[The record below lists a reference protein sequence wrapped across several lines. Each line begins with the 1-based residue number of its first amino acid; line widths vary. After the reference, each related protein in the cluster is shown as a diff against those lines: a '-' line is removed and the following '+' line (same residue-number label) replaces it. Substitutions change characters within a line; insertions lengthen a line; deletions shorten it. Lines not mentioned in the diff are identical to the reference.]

1 MSAITPRK
9 LLASTALAV
18 VFASQ
23 AGAAGLASD
32 SDSYL
37 RYHGEFPTALRQA
50 AKDDANPGL
59 HAGGFM
65 GQLESTLKNRTEKPQ
80 VVDYPKPVTESMLRT
95 TAVVPPRGM
104 EQAPIPVCAEQNNK
118 VLALWNITAKGEVMP
133 VTNWTGSM
141 VSAGNSAACKDF
153 ILAARSDIA
162 AKYAAMQ
169 QQQPPSAQTT
179 PPPKQVLGMVTPQQ

>member
-1 MSAITPRK
+1 MSSIRA
-9 LLASTALAV
+9 LTAATAFVL
-18 VFASQ
+18 ASQ
-23 AGAAGLASD
+23 AGAAGLIDDNRAI
-32 SDSYL
+32 L
-37 RYHGEFPTALRQA
+37 RYSGEFSNALVKA
-50 AKDDANPGL
+50 AKDDTAPAL
-59 HAGGFM
+59 HSRGFM
-65 GQLESTLKNRTEKPQ
+65 GQLESTLKSRTEKPQ

-95 TAVVPPRGM
+95 TAVVPPQGM

>member
-23 AGAAGLASD
+23 AGAAGLIDDNRAI
-32 SDSYL
+32 L
-37 RYHGEFPTALRQA
+37 RYSGEFSSSLANA
-50 AKDDANPGL
+50 AKDDVARL
-59 HAGGFM
+59 HARGFM

-80 VVDYPKPVTESMLRT
+80 VVDYPKPVSANMLRT
-95 TAVVPPRGM
+95 LAIVPPQGM
-104 EQAPIPVCAEQNNK
+104 EQAPIPVCSEQNNK
-118 VLALWNITAKGEVMP
+118 VVGLWNITAKGAVAP

-141 VSAGNSAACKDF
+141 VAATPTSSACRDF
-153 ILAARSDIA
+153 LRAARDDIV

-169 QQQPPSAQTT
+169 QQQPPSAQIT
-179 PPPKQVLGMVTPQQ
+179 PPPKP

>member
-23 AGAAGLASD
+23 AGAAGLIDDNRAI
-32 SDSYL
+32 L
-37 RYHGEFPTALRQA
+37 RYSGEFPTALRQA

-59 HAGGFM
+59 HSRGFM
-65 GQLESTLKNRTEKPQ
+65 GQLESTLKSRTEKPQ

-95 TAVVPPRGM
+95 TAVVPPQGM
-104 EQAPIPVCAEQNNK
+104 EQAPIPVCAEQNSK
-118 VLALWNITAKGEVMP
+118 VLALWNITAKGEVLP

-141 VSAGNSAACKDF
+141 ISVGNSAACKDF

-169 QQQPPSAQTT
+169 QQQPPSAQTPT
-179 PPPKQVLGMVTPQQ
+179 PPKSVVVGLAQ